1 MTSEVGKVERDDG
14 STVWIADDGREY
26 KSKSG
31 MWKHNNKLKSADA
44 GFQADKEVTKEAGQP
59 EVDTR
64 KSADRDSPSSEPKV
78 DWTSIDFGDDDLIT
92 EVVPAPLKRIKPR
105 GATTGKPTKK
115 QLEAERQMNEGILV
129 TGYKTGDYLMTR
141 YKRGVLDDSE
151 AEAIVHGEDDY
162 EWIAGV
168 TQDGLEA
175 QGLNL
180 AGAIGPGGL
189 AVIANGVWFGTPL
202 MRIQKEAKRSPFQ
215 GRIGGAVGRMVERLP
230 FIGKRIKERRL
241 RTLEQEIEQDG

>member
-1 MTSEVGKVERDDG
+1 MSETGKIEKEDG
-14 STVWIADDGREY
+14 STVWIANDGREY

-31 MWKHNNKLKSADA
+31 MWKRNKKL
-44 GFQADKEVTKEAGQP
+44 EEEREPVTSPEPKEATKAESEQG
-59 EVDTR
+59 
-64 KSADRDSPSSEPKV
+64 DSPSEPKV
-78 DWTSIDFGDDDLIT
+78 EWAEMDFGDEPIT

-105 GATTGKPTKK
+105 GATSGKPTKK

-141 YKRGVLDDSE
+141 YKRGVLDDPN
-151 AEAIVHGEDDY
+151 AEAIVHTEEDY
-162 EWIAGV
+162 EWISGV
-168 TQDGLEA
+168 SQDALEA

-202 MRIQKEAKRSPFQ
+202 MRIQKESNRSPFQ
-215 GRIGGAVGRMVERLP
+215 GKVGGAIGRFVERIP
-230 FIGKRIKERRL
+230 IIGKRIKDRRL
-241 RTLEQEIEQDG
+241 RTLQQEIEQDGEHS

>member
-1 MTSEVGKVERDDG
+1 MSETGKIEREDG
-14 STVWIADDGREY
+14 STVWIANDGREY

-31 MWKHNNKLKSADA
+31 MWKRNKKLEEENKTVAQKYYSNDEA
-44 GFQADKEVTKEAGQP
+44 TKAESEQG
-59 EVDTR
+59 
-64 KSADRDSPSSEPKV
+64 DSPSEPTME
-78 DWTSIDFGDDDLIT
+78 WTEMDFGDEPIT

-105 GATTGKPTKK
+105 GTTSGKPTKK

-141 YKRGVLDDSE
+141 YKRGVLDDPN
-151 AEAIVHGEDDY
+151 AEAIVHTEEDY
-162 EWIAGV
+162 EWISGV
-168 TQDGLEA
+168 SQDALEA

-202 MRIQKEAKRSPFQ
+202 MRIQKEANKSPFQ
-215 GRIGGAVGRMVERLP
+215 GRVGGAIGRFVERIP
-230 FIGKRIKERRL
+230 IIGKRIKDRRL
-241 RTLEQEIEQDG
+241 RTLQQEIEQDGEVGN

>member
-1 MTSEVGKVERDDG
+1 MSETGKIQKDDG
-14 STVWIADDGREY
+14 TTVWIADDGREY

-31 MWKHNNKLKSADA
+31 MWKRNKKLEESNLGSEKA
-44 GFQADKEVTKEAGQP
+44 KEKVVNASP
-59 EVDTR
+59 P
-64 KSADRDSPSSEPKV
+64 PSSEPNEPI
-78 DWTSIDFGDDDLIT
+78 DWVKMDFGDAPVT
-92 EVVPAPLKRIKPR
+92 EVIPAPLKRIKPK
-105 GATTGKPTKK
+105 GASTGKPTKK

-129 TGYKTGDYLMTR
+129 TGYKTGDYLFTR
-141 YKRGVLDDSE
+141 YKRGVLDDPE
-151 AEAIVHGEDDY
+151 ADAITHLEEDY

-202 MRIQKEAKRSPFQ
+202 VRIQKESKKSPFQ
-215 GRIGGAVGRMVERLP
+215 GRIGGAIGRFVERIP

-241 RTLEQEIEQDG
+241 RTLQQEIEQDGTNK

>member
-1 MTSEVGKVERDDG
+1 MSETGKIQKDDG
-14 STVWIADDGREY
+14 TTVWIADDGREY

-31 MWKHNNKLKSADA
+31 MWKRNKKLEESNLGSEKA
-44 GFQADKEVTKEAGQP
+44 KEKVVNASP
-59 EVDTR
+59 P
-64 KSADRDSPSSEPKV
+64 PSSEPNEPI
-78 DWTSIDFGDDDLIT
+78 DWVKMDFGDAPVT
-92 EVVPAPLKRIKPR
+92 EVIPAPLKRIKPK
-105 GATTGKPTKK
+105 GASTSKPTKK

-141 YKRGVLDDSE
+141 YKRGVLDDPE
-151 AEAIVHGEDDY
+151 ADAITHLEEDY

-202 MRIQKEAKRSPFQ
+202 VRIQKESKKSPFQ
-215 GRIGGAVGRMVERLP
+215 GRIGGAIGRFVERIP

-241 RTLEQEIEQDG
+241 RTLQQEIEQDGTNK

>member
-1 MTSEVGKVERDDG
+1 MSETGKIEREDG
-14 STVWIADDGREY
+14 STVWIANDGREY

-31 MWKHNNKLKSADA
+31 MWKRNKKLESESAGSSDGA
-44 GFQADKEVTKEAGQP
+44 TKEAGQP
-59 EVDTR
+59 EVETR
-64 KSADRDSPSSEPKV
+64 KSSDRDSPPSEPKIE
-78 DWTSIDFGDDDLIT
+78 WTEMDFGDQPIT

-141 YKRGVLDDSE
+141 YKRGVLDDPN
-151 AEAIVHGEDDY
+151 AEAIVHTEEDY
-162 EWIAGV
+162 EWISGV
-168 TQDGLEA
+168 SQDALEA

-202 MRIQKEAKRSPFQ
+202 MRIQKEAKKSPFQ
-215 GRIGGAVGRMVERLP
+215 GRVGGAIGRFVERLP
-230 FIGKRIKERRL
+230 IIGKRIKERRL
-241 RTLEQEIEQDG
+241 RTLEQEIEQDDGKQ

>member
-1 MTSEVGKVERDDG
+1 MSETGKIQKDDG
-14 STVWIADDGREY
+14 TTVWIADDGREY

-31 MWKHNNKLKSADA
+31 MWKRNKKLEESNLGSEKA
-44 GFQADKEVTKEAGQP
+44 KEKVVNASP
-59 EVDTR
+59 P
-64 KSADRDSPSSEPKV
+64 PSSEPNEPI
-78 DWTSIDFGDDDLIT
+78 DWVKMDFGDAPVT
-92 EVVPAPLKRIKPR
+92 EVIPAPLKRIKPK
-105 GATTGKPTKK
+105 GASTGKPTKK

-141 YKRGVLDDSE
+141 YKRGVLDDPE
-151 AEAIVHGEDDY
+151 ADAITHLEEDY

-202 MRIQKEAKRSPFQ
+202 VRIQKESKKSPFQ
-215 GRIGGAVGRMVERLP
+215 GRIGGAIGRFVERIP

-241 RTLEQEIEQDG
+241 RTLQQEIEQDGNN

>member
-1 MTSEVGKVERDDG
+1 MSETGKIEREDG
-14 STVWIADDGREY
+14 STVWVADDGREY

-31 MWKHNNKLKSADA
+31 MWKRNKKLKEER
-44 GFQADKEVTKEAGQP
+44 EVTTPPEPKEAKKAESEQG
-59 EVDTR
+59 
-64 KSADRDSPSSEPKV
+64 DSPSEPKIE
-78 DWTSIDFGDDDLIT
+78 WAEMDFGDEPIT

-105 GATTGKPTKK
+105 GATSGKPTKK

-141 YKRGVLDDSE
+141 YKRGVLDDPN
-151 AEAIVHGEDDY
+151 AEAIVHTEEDY
-162 EWIAGV
+162 EWISGV
-168 TQDGLEA
+168 SQDALEA

-202 MRIQKEAKRSPFQ
+202 MRIQKEANKSPFQ
-215 GRIGGAVGRMVERLP
+215 GRVGGAIGRFVERIP
-230 FIGKRIKERRL
+230 VIGKRIKERRL
-241 RTLEQEIEQDG
+241 RTLQQEIEQDGEVAS

>member
-1 MTSEVGKVERDDG
+1 MSETGKIEREDG
-14 STVWIADDGREY
+14 TTVWIADDGREY

-31 MWKHNNKLKSADA
+31 MWKRNKKIAESDSHEAKEKDKSASPPPS
-44 GFQADKEVTKEAGQP
+44 P
-59 EVDTR
+59 E
-64 KSADRDSPSSEPKV
+64 PSEPESV
-78 DWTSIDFGDDDLIT
+78 DWVTMDFGDAPVT
-92 EVVPAPLKRIKPR
+92 EVIPAPLKRIKPR
-105 GATTGKPTKK
+105 GASTGKPTKK

-141 YKRGVLDDSE
+141 YKRGVLDDPE
-151 AEAIVHGEDDY
+151 ADAITHMEDDY

-189 AVIANGVWFGTPL
+189 ALTANAVWFGTPL
-202 MRIQKEAKRSPFQ
+202 VRIQKEAKKSPFQ
-215 GRIGGAVGRMVERLP
+215 GRIGGAVGRFVERLP

-241 RTLEQEIEQDG
+241 RTLEQEIEQDGNN

>member
-1 MTSEVGKVERDDG
+1 MSETGKIEREDG
-14 STVWIADDGREY
+14 STVWIANYGREY

-31 MWKHNNKLKSADA
+31 MWKRNKKLEKER
-44 GFQADKEVTKEAGQP
+44 EVTTPPEPKEATKAESEQG
-59 EVDTR
+59 
-64 KSADRDSPSSEPKV
+64 DSPSEPKV
-78 DWTSIDFGDDDLIT
+78 EWTEMDFGDEPIT

-105 GATTGKPTKK
+105 GATSGKPTKK

-141 YKRGVLDDSE
+141 YKRGVLDDPN
-151 AEAIVHGEDDY
+151 AEAIVHTEEDY
-162 EWIAGV
+162 EWISGV
-168 TQDGLEA
+168 SQDALEA

-202 MRIQKEAKRSPFQ
+202 MRIQKESNKSPFQ
-215 GRIGGAVGRMVERLP
+215 GRVGGAIGRFVERIP
-230 FIGKRIKERRL
+230 IIGKRIKERRL
-241 RTLEQEIEQDG
+241 RTLEDELNQEDQK

>member
-1 MTSEVGKVERDDG
+1 MSETGKIEREDG
-14 STVWIADDGREY
+14 LTVWIANDGREY

-31 MWKHNNKLKSADA
+31 MWKRNKKLEEE
-44 GFQADKEVTKEAGQP
+44 QEPILPPEPKEAKKAESEQG
-59 EVDTR
+59 
-64 KSADRDSPSSEPKV
+64 DSPSEPKV
-78 DWTSIDFGDDDLIT
+78 EWAEMDFGDEPIT

-105 GATTGKPTKK
+105 GATSGKPTKK

-141 YKRGVLDDSE
+141 YKRGVLDDPN
-151 AEAIVHGEDDY
+151 AEAIVHTEEDY
-162 EWIAGV
+162 EWISGV
-168 TQDGLEA
+168 SQDALEA

-202 MRIQKEAKRSPFQ
+202 MRIQKESNKSPFQ
-215 GRIGGAVGRMVERLP
+215 GRVGGAIGRFVERLP
-230 FIGKRIKERRL
+230 IIGKRIKERRL
-241 RTLEQEIEQDG
+241 RTLEDELNQED

>member
-1 MTSEVGKVERDDG
+1 MSEKGKIEREDG
-14 STVWIADDGREY
+14 TTVWIADDGREY

-31 MWKHNNKLKSADA
+31 MWKRNKKIAESDS
-44 GFQADKEVTKEAGQP
+44 QEATEKVESGSETPSP
-59 EVDTR
+59 E
-64 KSADRDSPSSEPKV
+64 PSEPGSV
-78 DWTSIDFGDDDLIT
+78 DWVTMDFGDAPVT
-92 EVVPAPLKRIKPR
+92 EVIPAPLKRIKPR
-105 GATTGKPTKK
+105 GASTGKPTKK

-141 YKRGVLDDSE
+141 YKRGVLDDPE
-151 AEAIVHGEDDY
+151 ADAITHKEDDY

-180 AGAIGPGGL
+180 ASAIGPGGL

-202 MRIQKEAKRSPFQ
+202 VRIQKEAKKSPFQ
-215 GRIGGAVGRMVERLP
+215 GRIGGAIGRFAERLP

-241 RTLEQEIEQDG
+241 RTLEQEIEQDGNN

>member
-1 MTSEVGKVERDDG
+1 MRMSETGKIEKEDG
-14 STVWIADDGREY
+14 STVWIANDGREY

-31 MWKHNNKLKSADA
+31 MWKRNKKL
-44 GFQADKEVTKEAGQP
+44 EEEREPVTSPEPKEATKAESEQG
-59 EVDTR
+59 
-64 KSADRDSPSSEPKV
+64 DSPSEPKV
-78 DWTSIDFGDDDLIT
+78 EWAEMDFGDEPIT

-105 GATTGKPTKK
+105 GATSGKPTKK

-141 YKRGVLDDSE
+141 YKRGVLDDPN
-151 AEAIVHGEDDY
+151 AEAIVHTEEDY
-162 EWIAGV
+162 EWISGV
-168 TQDGLEA
+168 SQDALEA

-202 MRIQKEAKRSPFQ
+202 MRIQKESNRSPFQ
-215 GRIGGAVGRMVERLP
+215 GKVGGAIGRFVERIP
-230 FIGKRIKERRL
+230 IIGKRIKDRRL
-241 RTLEQEIEQDG
+241 RTLQQEIEQDGEHS

>member
-1 MTSEVGKVERDDG
+1 MSETGKIEREDG
-14 STVWIADDGREY
+14 TTVWIADDGREY

-31 MWKHNNKLKSADA
+31 MWKRNKKIDSHEAKEKDKSASPPPS
-44 GFQADKEVTKEAGQP
+44 P
-59 EVDTR
+59 E
-64 KSADRDSPSSEPKV
+64 PSEPESV
-78 DWTSIDFGDDDLIT
+78 DWVTMDFGDAPVT
-92 EVVPAPLKRIKPR
+92 EVIPAPLKRIKPR
-105 GATTGKPTKK
+105 GASTGKPTKK

-141 YKRGVLDDSE
+141 YKRGVLDDPE
-151 AEAIVHGEDDY
+151 ADAITHMEDDY

-189 AVIANGVWFGTPL
+189 ALTANAVWFGTPL
-202 MRIQKEAKRSPFQ
+202 VRIQKEAKKSPFQ
-215 GRIGGAVGRMVERLP
+215 GRIGGAVGRFVERLP

-241 RTLEQEIEQDG
+241 RTLEQEIEQDGNN

>member
-1 MTSEVGKVERDDG
+1 MSETGKIQKDDG
-14 STVWIADDGREY
+14 TTVWIADDGREY

-31 MWKHNNKLKSADA
+31 MWKRNKKLEESNLGSEKA
-44 GFQADKEVTKEAGQP
+44 KEKVVNASP
-59 EVDTR
+59 P
-64 KSADRDSPSSEPKV
+64 PSSEPNEPI
-78 DWTSIDFGDDDLIT
+78 DWVKMDFGDAPVT
-92 EVVPAPLKRIKPR
+92 EVIPAPLKRIKPK
-105 GATTGKPTKK
+105 GASTGKPTKK

-141 YKRGVLDDSE
+141 YKRGVLDDPE
-151 AEAIVHGEDDY
+151 ADAITHLEEDY

-189 AVIANGVWFGTPL
+189 AVIANGVWFGAPL
-202 MRIQKEAKRSPFQ
+202 VRIQKESKKSPFQ
-215 GRIGGAVGRMVERLP
+215 GRIGGAIGRFVERIP

-241 RTLEQEIEQDG
+241 RTLQQEIEQDGTNK

>member
-1 MTSEVGKVERDDG
+1 MSETGKIQKDDG
-14 STVWIADDGREY
+14 TTVWIADDGREY

-31 MWKHNNKLKSADA
+31 MWKRNKKLEESNLGSEKA
-44 GFQADKEVTKEAGQP
+44 KEKVVNASP
-59 EVDTR
+59 P
-64 KSADRDSPSSEPKV
+64 PSSEPNEPI
-78 DWTSIDFGDDDLIT
+78 DWVKMDFGDAPVT
-92 EVVPAPLKRIKPR
+92 EVIPAPLKRIKPK
-105 GATTGKPTKK
+105 GASTGKPTKK

-141 YKRGVLDDSE
+141 YKRGVLDDPE
-151 AEAIVHGEDDY
+151 ADAITHLEEDY

-202 MRIQKEAKRSPFQ
+202 VRIQKESKKSPFQ
-215 GRIGGAVGRMVERLP
+215 GRIGGAIGRFVERIP

-241 RTLEQEIEQDG
+241 RTLQQEIEQDGTNK

>member
-1 MTSEVGKVERDDG
+1 MSETGKIQKDDG
-14 STVWIADDGREY
+14 TTVWIADDGREY

-31 MWKHNNKLKSADA
+31 MWKRNKKLEESNLGSEKA
-44 GFQADKEVTKEAGQP
+44 KEKVVNASP
-59 EVDTR
+59 P
-64 KSADRDSPSSEPKV
+64 PSSEPNEPI
-78 DWTSIDFGDDDLIT
+78 DWVKMDFGDAPVT
-92 EVVPAPLKRIKPR
+92 EVIPAPLKRIKPK
-105 GATTGKPTKK
+105 GASTGKPTKK

-141 YKRGVLDDSE
+141 YKRGVLDDPE
-151 AEAIVHGEDDY
+151 ADAITHLEEDY

-202 MRIQKEAKRSPFQ
+202 VRIQKESKKSPFQ
-215 GRIGGAVGRMVERLP
+215 GRVGGAIGRFVERIP

-241 RTLEQEIEQDG
+241 RTLQQEIEQDGTNK

>member
-1 MTSEVGKVERDDG
+1 MSETGKIQKDDG
-14 STVWIADDGREY
+14 TTVWIADDGREY

-31 MWKHNNKLKSADA
+31 MWKRNKKLEESNLGPEKA
-44 GFQADKEVTKEAGQP
+44 KEKVVNASP
-59 EVDTR
+59 P
-64 KSADRDSPSSEPKV
+64 PSSEPNEPI
-78 DWTSIDFGDDDLIT
+78 DWVKMDFGDAPVT
-92 EVVPAPLKRIKPR
+92 EVIPAPLKRIKPK
-105 GATTGKPTKK
+105 GASTGKPTKK

-141 YKRGVLDDSE
+141 YKRGVLDDPE
-151 AEAIVHGEDDY
+151 ADAITHLEEDY

-189 AVIANGVWFGTPL
+189 AVIANGVWFGTTL
-202 MRIQKEAKRSPFQ
+202 VRIQKESKKSPFQ
-215 GRIGGAVGRMVERLP
+215 GRIGGAIGRFVERIP

-241 RTLEQEIEQDG
+241 RTLQQEIEQDGTNK

>member
-1 MTSEVGKVERDDG
+1 MSETGKIQKDDG
-14 STVWIADDGREY
+14 TTVWIADDGREY

-31 MWKHNNKLKSADA
+31 MWKRNKKLEESNLGSEKA
-44 GFQADKEVTKEAGQP
+44 KEKVVNASP
-59 EVDTR
+59 P
-64 KSADRDSPSSEPKV
+64 PSSEPNEPI
-78 DWTSIDFGDDDLIT
+78 DWVKMDFGDAPVT
-92 EVVPAPLKRIKPR
+92 EVIPAPLKRIKPK
-105 GATTGKPTKK
+105 GASTGKPTKK

-141 YKRGVLDDSE
+141 YKRGVLDD
-151 AEAIVHGEDDY
+151 AEADASTHLEEDY

-202 MRIQKEAKRSPFQ
+202 VRIQKESKKSPFQ
-215 GRIGGAVGRMVERLP
+215 GRIGGAIGRFVERIP

-241 RTLEQEIEQDG
+241 RTLQQEIEQDGTNK

>member
-1 MTSEVGKVERDDG
+1 MSEKGKIEREDG
-14 STVWIADDGREY
+14 TTVWIADDGREY

-31 MWKHNNKLKSADA
+31 MWKRNKKIAESDSHEAKEKGESASPPPS
-44 GFQADKEVTKEAGQP
+44 P
-59 EVDTR
+59 E
-64 KSADRDSPSSEPKV
+64 PSEPESV
-78 DWTSIDFGDDDLIT
+78 DWVTMDFGDAPVT
-92 EVVPAPLKRIKPR
+92 EVIPAPLKRIKPR
-105 GATTGKPTKK
+105 GASTGKPTKK

-141 YKRGVLDDSE
+141 YKRGVLDDPE
-151 AEAIVHGEDDY
+151 ADAITHKEDDY

-180 AGAIGPGGL
+180 ASAIGPGGL

-202 MRIQKEAKRSPFQ
+202 VRIQKEAKKSPFQ
-215 GRIGGAVGRMVERLP
+215 GRIGGAIGRFAERLP

>member
-1 MTSEVGKVERDDG
+1 MSETGKIQKDDG
-14 STVWIADDGREY
+14 TTVWIADDGREY

-31 MWKHNNKLKSADA
+31 MWKRNKKLEESNLGSEKA
-44 GFQADKEVTKEAGQP
+44 KEKVVNASP
-59 EVDTR
+59 P
-64 KSADRDSPSSEPKV
+64 PSSEPNEPI
-78 DWTSIDFGDDDLIT
+78 DWVKMDFGDAPVT
-92 EVVPAPLKRIKPR
+92 EVIPAPLKRIKPK
-105 GATTGKPTKK
+105 GASTGKPTKK

-141 YKRGVLDDSE
+141 YKRGVMDDPE
-151 AEAIVHGEDDY
+151 AEAITHLEEDY

-202 MRIQKEAKRSPFQ
+202 VRIQKESKKSPFQ
-215 GRIGGAVGRMVERLP
+215 GRIGGAIGRFVERIP

-241 RTLEQEIEQDG
+241 RTLQQEIEQDGTNK

>member
-1 MTSEVGKVERDDG
+1 MSETGKIEKEDG
-14 STVWIADDGREY
+14 STVWIANDGREY

-31 MWKHNNKLKSADA
+31 MWKRNKKL
-44 GFQADKEVTKEAGQP
+44 EEEREPVTSPDPKEATKAESEQG
-59 EVDTR
+59 
-64 KSADRDSPSSEPKV
+64 DSPSEPKV
-78 DWTSIDFGDDDLIT
+78 EWTEMDFGDEPIT

-141 YKRGVLDDSE
+141 YKRGVLDDPN
-151 AEAIVHGEDDY
+151 AEAIVHTEEDY
-162 EWIAGV
+162 EWISGV
-168 TQDGLEA
+168 SQDALEA

-202 MRIQKEAKRSPFQ
+202 MRIQKEANKSPFQ
-215 GRIGGAVGRMVERLP
+215 GRVGGAIGRFVERIP
-230 FIGKRIKERRL
+230 IIGKRIKDRRL
-241 RTLEQEIEQDG
+241 RTLQQEIEQDGEHS

>member
-1 MTSEVGKVERDDG
+1 MSETGKIEREDG
-14 STVWIADDGREY
+14 STVWIANDGREY

-31 MWKHNNKLKSADA
+31 MWKRNKKLDEERE
-44 GFQADKEVTKEAGQP
+44 DTTPPEPKEAKKAESEQG
-59 EVDTR
+59 
-64 KSADRDSPSSEPKV
+64 DSPSEPKIE
-78 DWTSIDFGDDDLIT
+78 WTEMDFGDQPIT

-105 GATTGKPTKK
+105 GSTSGKPTKK

-141 YKRGVLDDSE
+141 YKRGVLDDPN
-151 AEAIVHGEDDY
+151 AEAIVHTEEDY
-162 EWIAGV
+162 EWISGV
-168 TQDGLEA
+168 SQDALEA

-202 MRIQKEAKRSPFQ
+202 MRIQKEANKSPFQ
-215 GRIGGAVGRMVERLP
+215 GRVGGAIGRFVERLP
-230 FIGKRIKERRL
+230 IIGKRIKERRL
-241 RTLEQEIEQDG
+241 RTLEQEIEQDDGKQ

>member
-1 MTSEVGKVERDDG
+1 MSETGKIEREDG
-14 STVWIADDGREY
+14 STVWVADDGREY

-31 MWKHNNKLKSADA
+31 MWKRNKKL
-44 GFQADKEVTKEAGQP
+44 EEEREPVTSPDPKEATKAESEQG
-59 EVDTR
+59 
-64 KSADRDSPSSEPKV
+64 DSPSEPKV
-78 DWTSIDFGDDDLIT
+78 EWTEMDFGDEPVT

-141 YKRGVLDDSE
+141 YKRGVLDDPN
-151 AEAIVHGEDDY
+151 AEAIVHTEEDY
-162 EWIAGV
+162 EWISGV
-168 TQDGLEA
+168 SQDALEA

-202 MRIQKEAKRSPFQ
+202 MRIQKESNKSPFQ
-215 GRIGGAVGRMVERLP
+215 GRVGGAIGRFVERIP
-230 FIGKRIKERRL
+230 IIGKRIKDRRL
-241 RTLEQEIEQDG
+241 RTLQQEIEQDGEHS

>member
-1 MTSEVGKVERDDG
+1 MSETGKIEREDG
-14 STVWIADDGREY
+14 STVWIANDGREY

-31 MWKHNNKLKSADA
+31 MWKRNKKLEEEREDTTPP
-44 GFQADKEVTKEAGQP
+44 EPKEAKKAESEQG
-59 EVDTR
+59 
-64 KSADRDSPSSEPKV
+64 DSPSEPKV
-78 DWTSIDFGDDDLIT
+78 EWTEMDFGDEPIT

-141 YKRGVLDDSE
+141 YKRGVLDDPN
-151 AEAIVHGEDDY
+151 AEAIVHTEEDY
-162 EWIAGV
+162 EWISGV
-168 TQDGLEA
+168 SQDALEA

-202 MRIQKEAKRSPFQ
+202 MRIQKEANKSPFQ
-215 GRIGGAVGRMVERLP
+215 GRLGGAIGRFVERIP
-230 FIGKRIKERRL
+230 VIGKRIKDRRL
-241 RTLEQEIEQDG
+241 RTLQQEIEQDGEHS